1 MSVVRAMASNDDHQS
16 MDFPLLGAPAKTPN
30 IRGRLHAI
38 CALYAHTQDPKARL
52 ELLDRLEE
60 LALQAAHE
68 LAVDLL
74 ENGWKPEID
83 AYAQFCACGAALD
96 DVRPRPRR

>member
-1 MSVVRAMASNDDHQS
+1 MSLIKSMACNDDERPEMS
-16 MDFPLLGAPAKTPN
+16 LLGAPERQMN

-38 CALYAHTQDPKARL
+38 CALYAHTQDPRSRL

-74 ENGWKPEID
+74 ENGWRPEAD
-83 AYAQFCACGAALD
+83 AFAQFCGCGAALN
-96 DVRPRPRR
+96 DVRPQPRR

>member
-1 MSVVRAMASNDDHQS
+1 MIGSTACNDDERS
-16 MDFPLLGAPAKTPN
+16 DASLLGAPPPGVN
-30 IRGRLHAI
+30 IRGRLHVI

-52 ELLDRLEE
+52 ELLDRLED
-60 LALQAAHE
+60 LAMQAAHE

-74 ENGWKPEID
+74 ENGWRPEVE
-83 AYAQFCACGAALD
+83 AFAQFCACGASLN

>member
-1 MSVVRAMASNDDHQS
+1 MGVLRAVACNDDIGS
-16 MDFPLLGAPAKTPN
+16 ADFSLLGAPAKPPS

-83 AYAQFCACGAALD
+83 AYAQFCACGALLD

>member
-1 MSVVRAMASNDDHQS
+1 MGAMRAVACNDEGRD
-16 MDFPLLGAPAKTPN
+16 MDFALLGAPAKTPN
-30 IRGRLHAI
+30 IRGRLHAL

-74 ENGWKPEID
+74 ENGWKPEAD

>member
-1 MSVVRAMASNDDHQS
+1 MSVMRAVACNDDGQAMEYS
-16 MDFPLLGAPAKTPN
+16 LLGAPPTTPN

-38 CALYAHTQDPKARL
+38 CALYAHTCDPKARL

-83 AYAQFCACGAALD
+83 AYAQFCACGAALN